1 MDRNRESHAFLLAKQ
16 NDIDELIRLSTS
28 NFSDEKSIIS
38 FYKDLSKED
47 DLSYF
52 IRNFRAE
59 KINIV
64 EMCSGSGIYGILF
77 AKFIGLSGTLHLVDI
92 VGSYHK
98 KAKEIGHK
106 ILGDSFEIITHTCS
120 ADKSPIKSESIDLIL
135 EVDGFHHCP
144 SLLKAIEE
152 SKRILKKKGLLIGID
167 RIHENHITKNEINKL
182 LNAFYSKD
190 WLLKNNYPENQ
201 QLSRRDNGENELKIS
216 QWVNCLKKNE
226 FEKISL
232 IEYIKLSK
240 RSIKF
245 FLLSNLPSYLKKKIF
260 GFCPPVRWGLHFLPT
275 LILGKKFKFKRK
287 YHTLTTKRI
296 KNKIKTNFIRKQI
309 IIAQKNIRKS

>member
-1 MDRNRESHAFLLAKQ
+1 MDKNRELHSLLISKQ
-16 NDIDELIRLSTS
+16 NDIDEVIRLSTS
-28 NFSDEKSIIS
+28 NFSDQKSIIS
-38 FYKDLSKED
+38 FYEDLSKENH
-47 DLSYF
+47 LCYF
-52 IRNFRAE
+52 LKNFKE
-59 KINIV
+59 KKINIV

-77 AKFIGLSGTLHLVDI
+77 AKFVGLKGTLHLVDI

-98 KAKEIGHK
+98 KAEEIGNK

-120 ADKSPIKSESIDLIL
+120 ADKSPIKSESIDLII

-144 SLLKAIEE
+144 SLLKAVEE

-167 RIHENHITKNEINKL
+167 RIHENHITKDEINTL

-190 WLLKNNYPENQ
+190 WLLKNNYPEDQ
-201 QLSRRDNGENELKIS
+201 RLSRRDNGENELKIS

-226 FEKISL
+226 FENISL

-245 FLLSNLPSYLKKKIF
+245 FLLSNLPSYIKKKIF

-275 LILGKKFKFKRK
+275 FILGKKFIYKKK
-287 YHTLTTKRI
+287 YHTLSIRKI
-296 KNKIKTNFIRKQI
+296 KNRIKTNFIRKQI
-309 IIAQKNIRKS
+309 IIAQKKI